1 MKTKKIIIISIIVL
15 LVLFIGFLVITKF
28 IDWNPKKTAENK
40 LNDLADT
47 FYDHYYDGKLDELG
61 SAEEVA
67 KFLAE
72 YKDLGLTITLEDLQY
87 YLDNFKI
94 EDYSAFK
101 KCNKSGTKVTVI
113 PIEPYGKKDY
123 SKTFTLNCDF

>member
-1 MKTKKIIIISIIVL
+1 MKVKKIIIISIIVIL
-15 LVLFIGFLVITKF
+15 ALFLGFLILNKF

-47 FYDHYYDGKLDELG
+47 FYDHYYDGKVEELG

-72 YKDLGLTITLEDLQY
+72 YKEIGLTINVEDLQY

-94 EDYSAFK
+94 EDYSAFD
-101 KCNKSGTKVTVI
+101 KCDKAGTKVTI
-113 PIEPYGKKDY
+113 LPIEPYGKKDY
-123 SKTFTLNCDF
+123 NKSFTLNCSF